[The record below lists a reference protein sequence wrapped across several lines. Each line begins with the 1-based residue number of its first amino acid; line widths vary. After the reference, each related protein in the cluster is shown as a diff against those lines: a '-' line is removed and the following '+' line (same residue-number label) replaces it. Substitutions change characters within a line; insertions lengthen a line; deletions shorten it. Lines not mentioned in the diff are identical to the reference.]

1 MNSSNKPCHK
11 VALREELKLKVSL
24 LPDSPGVYRYKNKEG
39 TIIYVGKAKNLKR
52 RVNSYFNRVHS
63 VLRTNML
70 VRNIW
75 DLEYTVV
82 NSEEEALDLENSLIK
97 EYQPH
102 YNVLLKDDKS
112 YPWICVT
119 KELYPRV
126 FITRD
131 TAARGAKYFGP
142 YPKTEVAHAL
152 IDVIRKIF
160 PVRTCRHNITADTID
175 QRKNRLCLQFH
186 IKNCEGCCQG
196 LVSPEQ
202 YGKYIDEIK
211 HILNGDTKLVSDYLV
226 DEMQRLA
233 ADLQF
238 EQANE
243 VKRKYLAVE
252 KYRAR
257 SVIVNPSIHNI
268 DVFAM
273 ARDATSAYFNY
284 MHMRNGSVVQSMNL
298 EYKLRQSEEDE
309 PTGELMSIAIDDIR
323 KRFAANYGK
332 ERVKEALVNVLPD
345 TEIEGLE
352 FVVPQ
357 RGDKRKL
364 LDISLKNALQYK
376 ADKYKRMEKLNP
388 EQRETR
394 TLMQMQ
400 KDLRLDSLP
409 RHIECF
415 DNSNISGSDPVASC
429 VVFRNA
435 KPSKKEYRHFNINTV
450 EGPDDYA
457 SMREVLNRRYSR
469 LVAEGED
476 LPQLV
481 VVDGGKGQ
489 LNAAIEAFDEV
500 GVRDKIAVIGI
511 AKRLDEI
518 YYPGDEIPL
527 YIDKNSE
534 TLAVIQRLRDEAHRF
549 GIKHHRN
556 RRSKSQIHSVLDDIP
571 SIGPKTQQAL
581 LKRFKSV
588 KRIKE
593 ASLEEIQD
601 TIGETKGRML
611 FNTLINNSLDV

>member
-1 MNSSNKPCHK
+1 M
-11 VALREELKLKVSL
+11 REELKLKVSL

-52 RVNSYFNRVHS
+52 RVSSYFNRVHS

-70 VRNIW
+70 VKNIW
-75 DLEYTVV
+75 DMEYTVV

-97 EYQPH
+97 EYHPH

-126 FITRD
+126 FMTRD
-131 TAARGAKYFGP
+131 TKSRGAKYFGP

-160 PVRTCRHNITADTID
+160 PVRTCRHNITADTIE

-186 IKNCEGCCQG
+186 IKNCEGCCRG
-196 LVSPEQ
+196 LVSADKYAE
-202 YGKYIDEIK
+202 YIDEIK
-211 HILNGDTKLVSDYLV
+211 HILNGDTKQVSDYLV
-226 DEMQRLA
+226 AEMQRLA
-233 ADLQF
+233 SELQF

-268 DVFAM
+268 DVFSM
-273 ARDATSAYFNY
+273 VRDASAAYFNF
-284 MHMRNGSVVQSMNL
+284 MHMRNGSVVQSLNL

-309 PTGELMSIAIDDIR
+309 PTEELMSIAINDINR
-323 KRFAANYGK
+323 RFAASYGK
-332 ERVKEALVNVLPD
+332 EKVKEALVNVVPD
-345 TEIEGLE
+345 TAIEGLE

-388 EQRETR
+388 EQREMR
-394 TLMQMQ
+394 TLTQMQ
-400 KDLRLDSLP
+400 KDLRLNCLP

-429 VVFRNA
+429 VVFRNG

-469 LVAEGED
+469 LLAEGEG

-500 GVRDKIAVIGI
+500 GVRDKIAAIGI

-527 YIDKNSE
+527 YIHKNSE

-549 GIKHHRN
+549 GIKHHRC
-556 RRSKSQIHSVLDDIP
+556 RRSKGQIHSVLGDIRG
-571 SIGPKTQQAL
+571 IGPKTQRAV
-581 LKRFKSV
+581 LKHFKSV
-588 KRIKE
+588 KRVSE
-593 ASLEEIQD
+593 ASLADIQAVIGKAKGNVVYNVLNNKS
-601 TIGETKGRML
+601 IGEK
-611 FNTLINNSLDV
+611 

>member
-1 MNSSNKPCHK
+1 
-11 VALREELKLKVSL
+11 LREELKLKVSL

-52 RVNSYFNRVHS
+52 RVSSYFNRVHS

-70 VRNIW
+70 VKNIW
-75 DLEYTVV
+75 DMEYTVV

-126 FITRD
+126 FMTRD
-131 TAARGAKYFGP
+131 TKSRGAKYFGP

-160 PVRTCRHNITADTID
+160 PVRTCRHNITADTIE

-186 IKNCEGCCQG
+186 IKNCEGCCRG
-196 LVSPEQ
+196 LVSADKYAE
-202 YGKYIDEIK
+202 YIDEIK
-211 HILNGDTKLVSDYLV
+211 HILNGDTKQVSDYLV
-226 DEMQRLA
+226 AEMQRLA
-233 ADLQF
+233 SELQF

-268 DVFAM
+268 DVFSM
-273 ARDATSAYFNY
+273 VRDASAAYFNF
-284 MHMRNGSVVQSMNL
+284 MHMRNGSVVQSLNL

-309 PTGELMSIAIDDIR
+309 PTEELMSIAINDIH
-323 KRFAANYGK
+323 KRFAASYGK
-332 ERVKEALVNVLPD
+332 EKVKEALVNVVPD
-345 TEIEGLE
+345 TAIEGLE

-388 EQRETR
+388 EQREMR
-394 TLMQMQ
+394 TLTQMQ
-400 KDLRLDSLP
+400 KDLRLNCLP

-429 VVFRNA
+429 VVFRNG

-469 LVAEGED
+469 LLAEGEG

-500 GVRDKIAVIGI
+500 GVRDKIAAIGI

-549 GIKHHRN
+549 GIKHHRS
-556 RRSKSQIHSVLDDIP
+556 RRSKSQIHSVLDDIQG
-571 SIGPKTQQAL
+571 IGPKSQQAL
-581 LKRFKSV
+581 LKHFKSV
-588 KRIKE
+588 KRVSE
-593 ASLEEIQD
+593 ASLADIQAVIGKAKGSVVYNALNNKDIEE
-601 TIGETKGRML
+601 K
-611 FNTLINNSLDV
+611 

>member
-1 MNSSNKPCHK
+1 M
-11 VALREELKLKVSL
+11 REELKLKVSL
-24 LPDSPGVYRYKNKEG
+24 LPDSPGVYHYKNKEG

-52 RVNSYFNRVHS
+52 RVSSYFNRVHS

-70 VRNIW
+70 VKNIW
-75 DLEYTVV
+75 DMEYTVV

-119 KELYPRV
+119 KEFYPRV
-126 FITRD
+126 FMTRD
-131 TAARGAKYFGP
+131 TKSRGAKYFGP

-160 PVRTCRHNITADTID
+160 PVRTCRHNITADTIE

-186 IKNCEGCCQG
+186 IKNCEGCCRG
-196 LVSPEQ
+196 LVSADKYAE
-202 YGKYIDEIK
+202 YIDEIK
-211 HILNGDTKLVSDYLV
+211 HILNGDTKQVSDYLV
-226 DEMQRLA
+226 AEMQRLA
-233 ADLQF
+233 SELQF

-268 DVFAM
+268 DVFSM
-273 ARDATSAYFNY
+273 VRDASAAYFNF
-284 MHMRNGSVVQSMNL
+284 MHMRNGSVVQSLNL

-309 PTGELMSIAIDDIR
+309 PTEELMSIAINDIH
-323 KRFAANYGK
+323 KRFAASYGK
-332 ERVKEALVNVLPD
+332 EKVKEALVNVVPD
-345 TEIEGLE
+345 TAIEGLE

-388 EQRETR
+388 EQREMR
-394 TLMQMQ
+394 TLTQMQ
-400 KDLRLDSLP
+400 KDLRLNCLP

-429 VVFRNA
+429 VVFRNG

-469 LVAEGED
+469 LLAEGEG

-500 GVRDKIAVIGI
+500 GVRDKIAAIGI

-549 GIKHHRN
+549 GIKHHRS
-556 RRSKSQIHSVLDDIP
+556 RRSKSQIHSVLDDILG
-571 SIGPKTQQAL
+571 IGPKSQQAL
-581 LKRFKSV
+581 LKHFKSV
-588 KRIKE
+588 KRVSE
-593 ASLEEIQD
+593 ASLADIQAVIGKAKGSVVYNALNNKDIEE
-601 TIGETKGRML
+601 K
-611 FNTLINNSLDV
+611 

>member
-1 MNSSNKPCHK
+1 M
-11 VALREELKLKVSL
+11 
-24 LPDSPGVYRYKNKEG
+24 PDSPGVYRYKNKEG

-52 RVNSYFNRVHS
+52 RVSSYFNRVHS

-70 VRNIW
+70 VKNIW
-75 DLEYTVV
+75 DMEYTVV

-126 FITRD
+126 FMTRD
-131 TAARGAKYFGP
+131 TKSRGAKYFGP

-160 PVRTCRHNITADTID
+160 PVRTCRHNITADTIE

-196 LVSPEQ
+196 LVSADKYAE
-202 YGKYIDEIK
+202 YIDEIK
-211 HILNGDTKLVSDYLV
+211 HILNGDTKQVSDYLV
-226 DEMQRLA
+226 AEMQRLA
-233 ADLQF
+233 SELQF

-268 DVFAM
+268 DVFSM
-273 ARDATSAYFNY
+273 VRDASAAYFNF
-284 MHMRNGSVVQSMNL
+284 MHMRNGSVVQSLNL

-309 PTGELMSIAIDDIR
+309 PTEELMSIAINDIH
-323 KRFAANYGK
+323 KRFAASYGK
-332 ERVKEALVNVLPD
+332 EKVKEALVNVVPD
-345 TEIEGLE
+345 TAIEGLE

-388 EQRETR
+388 EQREMR
-394 TLMQMQ
+394 TLTQMQ
-400 KDLRLDSLP
+400 KDLRLNCLP

-429 VVFRNA
+429 VVFRNG

-469 LVAEGED
+469 LLAEGEE

-500 GVRDKIAVIGI
+500 GVRDKIAAIGI

-549 GIKHHRN
+549 GIKHHRS
-556 RRSKSQIHSVLDDIP
+556 RRSKSQIHSVLDDIQG
-571 SIGPKTQQAL
+571 IGPKTQQAL
-581 LKRFKSV
+581 LKHFKSV
-588 KRIKE
+588 KRVSE
-593 ASLEEIQD
+593 ASLADIQAVVGKAKGSVVYNALNDNNIEE
-601 TIGETKGRML
+601 K
-611 FNTLINNSLDV
+611 

>member
-1 MNSSNKPCHK
+1 M
-11 VALREELKLKVSL
+11 REELKLKVSL

-52 RVNSYFNRVHS
+52 RVSSYFNRVHS

-70 VRNIW
+70 VKNIW
-75 DLEYTVV
+75 DMEYTVV

-126 FITRD
+126 FMTRD
-131 TAARGAKYFGP
+131 TKSRGAKYFGP

-160 PVRTCRHNITADTID
+160 PVRTCRHAITADTIE

-196 LVSPEQ
+196 LVSVDKYAE
-202 YGKYIDEIK
+202 YIDEIK
-211 HILNGDTKLVSDYLV
+211 HILNGDTKQVSDYLV
-226 DEMQRLA
+226 AEMQRLA
-233 ADLQF
+233 SELQF

-268 DVFAM
+268 DVFSM
-273 ARDATSAYFNY
+273 VRDASAAYFNF
-284 MHMRNGSVVQSMNL
+284 MHMRNGSVVQSLNL

-309 PTGELMSIAIDDIR
+309 PTEELMSIAINDIH
-323 KRFAANYGK
+323 KRFAASYGK
-332 ERVKEALVNVLPD
+332 EKVKEALVNVVPD
-345 TEIEGLE
+345 TAIEGLE

-388 EQRETR
+388 EQREMR
-394 TLMQMQ
+394 TLTQMQ
-400 KDLRLDSLP
+400 KDLRLNCLP

-429 VVFRNA
+429 VVFRNG

-469 LVAEGED
+469 LLAEGEE

-489 LNAAIEAFDEV
+489 LNTAIEAFDEV
-500 GVRDKIAVIGI
+500 GVRDKIAAIGI

-549 GIKHHRN
+549 GIKHHRS
-556 RRSKSQIHSVLDDIP
+556 RRSKSQIHSVLDDIKG
-571 SIGPKTQQAL
+571 IGPKTQQTL
-581 LKRFKSV
+581 LKHFKSV
-588 KRIKE
+588 KRVGE
-593 ASLEEIQD
+593 ASLADIQAV
-601 TIGETKGRML
+601 IGAAKGSIVY
-611 FNTLINNSLDV
+611 NTLNNKDIEEK

>member
-1 MNSSNKPCHK
+1 M
-11 VALREELKLKVSL
+11 REELKLKVSL
-24 LPDSPGVYRYKNKEG
+24 LPVSPGVYRYKNREG

-52 RVNSYFNRVHS
+52 RVSSYFNRVHS

-70 VRNIW
+70 VKNIW
-75 DLEYTVV
+75 DMEYTVV

-126 FITRD
+126 FMTRD
-131 TAARGAKYFGP
+131 TKSRGAKYFGP

-160 PVRTCRHNITADTID
+160 PVRTCRHNITADTIE

-196 LVSPEQ
+196 LVSADKYAE
-202 YGKYIDEIK
+202 YIDEIK
-211 HILNGDTKLVSDYLV
+211 HILNGDTKQVSDYLV
-226 DEMQRLA
+226 AEMQRLA
-233 ADLQF
+233 SELQF

-268 DVFAM
+268 DVFSM
-273 ARDATSAYFNY
+273 VRDASAAYFNF
-284 MHMRNGSVVQSMNL
+284 MHMRNGSVVQSLNL

-309 PTGELMSIAIDDIR
+309 PTEELMSIAINDIH
-323 KRFAANYGK
+323 KRFAASYGK
-332 ERVKEALVNVLPD
+332 EKVKEALVNVVPD
-345 TEIEGLE
+345 TAIEGLE

-388 EQRETR
+388 EQREMRPLT
-394 TLMQMQ
+394 QMQ
-400 KDLRLDSLP
+400 KDLRINCRP

-415 DNSNISGSDPVASC
+415 DKSNIAGSDRVESC
-429 VVFRNA
+429 VVFRNG

-469 LVAEGED
+469 LLAEGEE

-500 GVRDKIAVIGI
+500 GVRDKIAAIGI

-549 GIKHHRN
+549 GIKHHRS
-556 RRSKSQIHSVLDDIP
+556 RRSKSQIHSVLDDIQG
-571 SIGPKTQQAL
+571 IGPKTQQAL
-581 LKRFKSV
+581 LKHFKSV
-588 KRIKE
+588 KRVSE
-593 ASLEEIQD
+593 ASLADIQAVIGKAKGNVVYNVLNNKS
-601 TIGETKGRML
+601 IGEK
-611 FNTLINNSLDV
+611 

>member
-1 MNSSNKPCHK
+1 M
-11 VALREELKLKVSL
+11 REELKLKVSL

-52 RVNSYFNRVHS
+52 RVSSYFNRVHS

-160 PVRTCRHNITADTID
+160 PVRTCRHNITADTIE

-273 ARDATSAYFNY
+273 VRDATSAYFNY

-309 PTGELMSIAIDDIR
+309 PTEELMSIAIDDIR

-394 TLMQMQ
+394 TLIQMQ

-571 SIGPKTQQAL
+571 GIGPKTQQAL

-588 KRIKE
+588 KRIRE

-601 TIGETKGRML
+601 TIGDAKGKTL
-611 FNTLINNSLDV
+611 FNSLNNNNLDI

>member
-1 MNSSNKPCHK
+1 M
-11 VALREELKLKVSL
+11 REELKLKVSL

-52 RVNSYFNRVHS
+52 RVSSYFNRVHS

-70 VRNIW
+70 VKNIW
-75 DLEYTVV
+75 DMEYTVV

-126 FITRD
+126 FMTRD
-131 TAARGAKYFGP
+131 TKSRGAKYFGP

-160 PVRTCRHNITADTID
+160 PVRTCRHNITADTIE

-186 IKNCEGCCQG
+186 IKNCEGCCRG
-196 LVSPEQ
+196 LVSADKYAE
-202 YGKYIDEIK
+202 YIDEIK
-211 HILNGDTKLVSDYLV
+211 HILNGDTKQVSDYLV
-226 DEMQRLA
+226 AEMQRLA
-233 ADLQF
+233 SELQF

-268 DVFAM
+268 DVFSM
-273 ARDATSAYFNY
+273 VRDASAAYFNF
-284 MHMRNGSVVQSMNL
+284 MHMRNGSVVQSLNL
-298 EYKLRQSEEDE
+298 EYQLRQSEEDE
-309 PTGELMSIAIDDIR
+309 PTEELMSIAINDIHR
-323 KRFAANYGK
+323 RFAASYGK
-332 ERVKEALVNVLPD
+332 EKVKEALVNVVPD
-345 TEIEGLE
+345 TAIEGLE

-388 EQRETR
+388 EQREMR
-394 TLMQMQ
+394 TLTQMQ
-400 KDLRLDSLP
+400 KDLRLNCLP

-429 VVFRNA
+429 VVFRNG

-469 LVAEGED
+469 LLAEGEG

-500 GVRDKIAVIGI
+500 GVRDKIAAIGI

-549 GIKHHRN
+549 GIKHHRS
-556 RRSKSQIHSVLDDIP
+556 RRSKSQIHSVLDDIQG
-571 SIGPKTQQAL
+571 IGPKSQQAL
-581 LKRFKSV
+581 LKHFKSV
-588 KRIKE
+588 KRVSE
-593 ASLEEIQD
+593 ASLADIQAVIGKAKGSVVYNALNNKDIEE
-601 TIGETKGRML
+601 K
-611 FNTLINNSLDV
+611 

>member
-1 MNSSNKPCHK
+1 M
-11 VALREELKLKVSL
+11 
-24 LPDSPGVYRYKNKEG
+24 PDSPGVYRYKNKEG

-52 RVNSYFNRVHS
+52 RVSSYFNRVHS

-70 VRNIW
+70 VKNIW
-75 DLEYTVV
+75 DMEYTVV

-126 FITRD
+126 FMTRD
-131 TAARGAKYFGP
+131 TKSRGAKYFGP

-160 PVRTCRHNITADTID
+160 PVRTCRHNITADTIE

-196 LVSPEQ
+196 LVSADKYAE
-202 YGKYIDEIK
+202 YIDEIK
-211 HILNGDTKLVSDYLV
+211 HILNGDTKQVSDYLV
-226 DEMQRLA
+226 AEMQRLA
-233 ADLQF
+233 SELQF

-268 DVFAM
+268 DVFSM
-273 ARDATSAYFNY
+273 VRDASAAYFNF
-284 MHMRNGSVVQSMNL
+284 MHMRNGSVVQSLNL

-309 PTGELMSIAIDDIR
+309 PTEELMSIAINDIH
-323 KRFAANYGK
+323 KRFAASYGK
-332 ERVKEALVNVLPD
+332 EKVKEALVNVVPD
-345 TEIEGLE
+345 TAIEGLE

-388 EQRETR
+388 EQREMR
-394 TLMQMQ
+394 TLTQMQ
-400 KDLRLDSLP
+400 KDLRLNCLP

-429 VVFRNA
+429 VVFRNG

-469 LVAEGED
+469 LLAEGEE

-500 GVRDKIAVIGI
+500 GVCDKIAAIGI

-549 GIKHHRN
+549 GIKHHRS
-556 RRSKSQIHSVLDDIP
+556 RRSKSQIHSVLDDIQG
-571 SIGPKTQQAL
+571 IGPKTQQAL
-581 LKRFKSV
+581 LKHFKSV
-588 KRIKE
+588 KRVSE
-593 ASLEEIQD
+593 ASLADIQAVIGKAKGNVVYNVLNNKS
-601 TIGETKGRML
+601 IGEK
-611 FNTLINNSLDV
+611 

>member
-1 MNSSNKPCHK
+1 M
-11 VALREELKLKVSL
+11 REELKLKVSL

-52 RVNSYFNRVHS
+52 RVSSYFNRVHS

-70 VRNIW
+70 VKNIW
-75 DLEYTVV
+75 DMEYTVV

-126 FITRD
+126 FMTRD
-131 TAARGAKYFGP
+131 TKSRGAKYFGP

-160 PVRTCRHNITADTID
+160 PVRTCRHNITADTIEL
-175 QRKNRLCLQFH
+175 RKNRLCLQFH
-186 IKNCEGCCQG
+186 IKNCEGCCRG
-196 LVSPEQ
+196 LVSADKYAE
-202 YGKYIDEIK
+202 YIDEIK
-211 HILNGDTKLVSDYLV
+211 HILNGDTKQVSDYLV
-226 DEMQRLA
+226 AEMQRLA
-233 ADLQF
+233 SELQF

-268 DVFAM
+268 DVFSM
-273 ARDATSAYFNY
+273 VRDASAAYFNF
-284 MHMRNGSVVQSMNL
+284 MHMRNGSVVQSLNL

-309 PTGELMSIAIDDIR
+309 PTEELMSIAINDIH
-323 KRFAANYGK
+323 KRFAASYGK
-332 ERVKEALVNVLPD
+332 EKVKEALVNVVPD
-345 TEIEGLE
+345 TAIEGLE

-388 EQRETR
+388 EQREMR
-394 TLMQMQ
+394 TLTQMQ
-400 KDLRLDSLP
+400 KDLRLNCLP

-429 VVFRNA
+429 VVFRNG

-469 LVAEGED
+469 LLAEGEG

-500 GVRDKIAVIGI
+500 GVRDKIAAIGI

-549 GIKHHRN
+549 GIKHHRS
-556 RRSKSQIHSVLDDIP
+556 RRSKSQIHSVLDDIQG
-571 SIGPKTQQAL
+571 IGPKSQQAL
-581 LKRFKSV
+581 LKHFKSV
-588 KRIKE
+588 KRVSE
-593 ASLEEIQD
+593 ASLADIQAV
-601 TIGETKGRML
+601 IGKAKGSVVY
-611 FNTLINNSLDV
+611 NTLNNKDIEEK

>member
-1 MNSSNKPCHK
+1 M
-11 VALREELKLKVSL
+11 REELKLKVSL

-52 RVNSYFNRVHS
+52 RVSSYFNRVHS

-70 VRNIW
+70 VKNIW
-75 DLEYTVV
+75 DMEYTVV

-126 FITRD
+126 FMTRD
-131 TAARGAKYFGP
+131 TKSRGAKYFGP

-160 PVRTCRHNITADTID
+160 PVRTCCHNITADTIE

-186 IKNCEGCCQG
+186 IKNCEGCCRG
-196 LVSPEQ
+196 LVSADKYAE
-202 YGKYIDEIK
+202 YIDEIK
-211 HILNGDTKLVSDYLV
+211 HILNGDTKQVSDYLV
-226 DEMQRLA
+226 AEMQRLA
-233 ADLQF
+233 SELQF

-268 DVFAM
+268 DVFSM
-273 ARDATSAYFNY
+273 VRDASAAYFNF
-284 MHMRNGSVVQSMNL
+284 MHMRNGSVVQSLNL

-309 PTGELMSIAIDDIR
+309 PTEELMSIAINDIH
-323 KRFAANYGK
+323 KRFAASYGK
-332 ERVKEALVNVLPD
+332 EKVKEALVNVVPD
-345 TEIEGLE
+345 TAIEGLE

-388 EQRETR
+388 EQREMR
-394 TLMQMQ
+394 TLTQMQ
-400 KDLRLDSLP
+400 KDLRLNCLP

-429 VVFRNA
+429 VVFRNG

-469 LVAEGED
+469 LLAEGEG

-500 GVRDKIAVIGI
+500 GVRDKIAAIGI

-549 GIKHHRN
+549 GIKHHRS
-556 RRSKSQIHSVLDDIP
+556 RRSKSQIHSVLDDIQG
-571 SIGPKTQQAL
+571 IGPKSQQAL
-581 LKRFKSV
+581 LKHFKSV
-588 KRIKE
+588 KRVSE
-593 ASLEEIQD
+593 ASLADIQAVIGKAKGSVVYNALNNKD
-601 TIGETKGRML
+601 IGEK
-611 FNTLINNSLDV
+611 